1 MSSRKVNV
9 PVIVM
14 YADNST
20 LKRFGAKGNEI
31 IELADNEKH
40 YSKTE
45 KDYSE
50 LAKSMEEVAN
60 KY

>member
-1 MSSRKVNV
+1 
-9 PVIVM
+9 M